1 MEIWSLSGTVA
12 KTGAELTENYGY
24 MAVTG
29 EGDEGSGESLE
40 TGSGSGRDS
49 N

>member
-1 MEIWSLSGTVA
+1 MWILSETVA

-24 MAVTG
+24 MAVTR
-29 EGDEGSGESLE
+29 EGDEGIGESQE
-40 TGSGSGRDS
+40 TGSGRDG